1 MPKYMGKKYCFM
13 MLFLILG
20 SLGGCMMKP
29 SATWKSSPAPL
40 KPVSPLPSLPA
51 PISEGSLYSPQM
63 GINWYT
69 DLKARNVGDIVTINI
84 VESAK
89 ASKNA
94 STKTSRN
101 SEFGASWSGVL
112 SKLSGN
118 WFGDEHKASFDNEFE
133 GKGETTRSSQLNA
146 YITAQVIQVLPNGNL
161 VIQGSREVRVNN
173 ENQYINIQGIV
184 RPEDI
189 SANNI
194 VLSTFIAE
202 AKIELTGQGVIA
214 DKQRAG
220 WFTRILDWI
229 WPF

>member
-1 MPKYMGKKYCFM
+1 MPKNLKKEICLIFP
-13 MLFLILG
+13 FLIVWG
-20 SLGGCMMKP
+20 LGGCMMKP
-29 SATWKSSPAPL
+29 SGTWKAPSAQL
-40 KPVSPLPSLPA
+40 KPISPLPAQSM

-63 GINWYT
+63 SVNWYT

-202 AKIELTGQGVIA
+202 ARIELTGQGVIA

>member
-1 MPKYMGKKYCFM
+1 MFKYKGYWLIWF
-13 MLFLILG
+13 FLSVLV
-20 SLGGCMMKP
+20 SGGCMMKP
-29 SATWKSSPAPL
+29 SAPWKTSSAPIKPISPLPATPAPL
-40 KPVSPLPSLPA
+40 
-51 PISEGSLYSPQM
+51 SEGSLYSPQM
-63 GINWYT
+63 GVNWYT
-69 DLKARNVGDIVTINI
+69 DVKARNVGDIVTINI
-84 VESAK
+84 VESSR

-161 VIQGSREVRVNN
+161 VINGSREVRVNN

>member
-1 MPKYMGKKYCFM
+1 MSKYTKKGCGV
-13 MLFLILG
+13 ILLLMIVFA
-20 SLGGCMMKP
+20 LGGCMHKP
-29 SATWKSSPAPL
+29 SPAWKTSSTQL
-40 KPVSPLPSLPA
+40 KPISPLPQAPA
-51 PISEGSLYSPQM
+51 PASEGSLYSPLM
-63 GINWYT
+63 SVNWYT

-101 SEFGASWSGVL
+101 SEFGTSWSGVL

-118 WFGDEHKASFDNEFE
+118 WFGDEHKATFGNEFE

-202 AKIELTGQGVIA
+202 ARIELTGQGVIA

>member
-1 MPKYMGKKYCFM
+1 MFENIKKEIWLIFP
-13 MLFLILG
+13 FLVVWG
-20 SLGGCMMKP
+20 LGGCMMKP
-29 SATWKSSPAPL
+29 SATWKAPSTQLTPLSPP
-40 KPVSPLPSLPA
+40 
-51 PISEGSLYSPQM
+51 PIQSMPIIEGSLYSPQM
-63 GINWYT
+63 GVNWYT

-173 ENQYINIQGIV
+173 ENQYINIRGIV

-202 AKIELTGQGVIA
+202 ARIELTGQGVIA